1 MSIAFVFGVT
11 KDLEHNKDKEAKMFD
26 ISFYSTIH
34 QCYGSKGGQIRL
46 CTLQILEELS
56 KTVVRRGL
64 LAGLLPICHNCHLTM
79 VQINLF
85 MSPVES
91 RVVVVD

>member
-1 MSIAFVFGVT
+1 MSIAFAFGVSI
-11 KDLEHNKDKEAKMFD
+11 DVVHSEKEIKIFD
-26 ISFYSTIH
+26 ISFCGITH

-64 LAGLLPICHNCHLTM
+64 LASLLVICHNCHLTM